1 MHKGK
6 QTQTPVSER
15 IPVSRKAAFGFGSM
29 AQCLGSYSI
38 GNLANFVFN
47 IGLGVSP
54 FLVGLAQSIPRLW
67 DAFSDPL
74 MGHFS
79 DNARTRWGRRRPFML
94 VGAVLMGILFAA
106 IWCLP
111 AGWSEY
117 AYFSWFLGL
126 SLLFYTA
133 LTVFMVPWGA
143 MGLEM
148 TRDYHERTR
157 IQAAAN
163 LFANIGA
170 IIMPWLFALTQLD
183 IFRDGLQGAKVV
195 GAGVGLVLIISGL
208 IPVFFCRERHFEE
221 VAGQKKISL
230 WHGLKTTCTN
240 KVFMRL
246 MLAVFLAASGFFTI
260 ATLSPYI
267 TIYYV
272 LGGDTKAASM
282 YVGWGGTSW
291 VLSSILFIGP
301 VTWAS
306 THFGKKR
313 TFLVFLGIN
322 LIGHLS
328 KIWCYNPDAPWMV
341 VIPPILI
348 AAGFVALFTLGA
360 SMIADICDLDEL
372 HTGSRREGS
381 YQAVFGWILKTGMS
395 AALLVG
401 GLLLMMTGFDQEL
414 GGMQTSGTI
423 MRMRILEAGLP
434 LCAVAAAIWVAARY
448 PLSEQR
454 VHEIREKLNAK
465 NKGETG

>member
-1 MHKGK
+1 MHEEKHF
-6 QTQTPVSER
+6 QTLSKDKVPVR
-15 IPVSRKAAFGFGSM
+15 QKIAFGFGSM

-67 DAFSDPL
+67 DAVSDPL

-79 DNARTRWGRRRPFML
+79 DNARTRFGRRRPFML
-94 VGAVLMGILFAA
+94 IGAVLMGLLFSA

-111 AGWSEY
+111 KGWSEY

-143 MGLEM
+143 LGLEM

-157 IQAAAN
+157 IQAFSN

-170 IIMPWLFALTQLD
+170 ILMPWLFALTQLD
-183 IFRDGLQGAKVV
+183 IFRDGLQGAQVV
-195 GAGVGLVLIISGL
+195 GAGVGVVLMLTGF
-208 IPVFFCRERHFEE
+208 IPALFCKEEHFEE
-221 VAGQKKISL
+221 VAGQEKISL
-230 WHGLKTTCTN
+230 WVGLKTTCTN
-240 KVFMRL
+240 RVFMQL

-260 ATLSPYI
+260 STLSPYI

-272 LGGDTKAASM
+272 MGGDTKAASV
-282 YVGWGGTSW
+282 YVGWGGTAW
-291 VLSSILFIGP
+291 VLSSILFVAP
-301 VTWAS
+301 VTWLA
-306 THFGKKR
+306 THIGKKK
-313 TFLVFLGIN
+313 TFISFLGIN
-322 LIGHLS
+322 LLGHVS
-328 KIWCYNPDAPWMV
+328 KIWCYNPSHPWLV
-341 VIPPILI
+341 VIPPVLI
-348 AAGFVALFTLGA
+348 AAGFVALWTLGA

-372 HTGSRREGS
+372 HTGARREGS

-395 AALLVG
+395 VALLVG
-401 GLLLMMTGFDQEL
+401 GGLLVLTGFDQSL
-414 GGMQTSGTI
+414 GGEQVASTVLL
-423 MRMRILEAGLP
+423 MRVLEAGLP
-434 LCAVAAAIWVAARY
+434 ALAVAAAIFVALRY

-454 VHEIREKLNAK
+454 VHEIREKLK
-465 NKGETG
+465 QGR